1 VDIAS
6 AFPTAIATQ
15 ARDAYAAGT
24 QARAANAM
32 KGGADSSK
40 LDPAKSKETAQQ
52 FEAMFIGQML
62 QHMWAGV
69 DVNSEFGG
77 GHGEEMWRSMLIDQY
92 GKDIAKSGKLG
103 IADAVM
109 RQMLKAQEQRDE
121 AAAKLAEM
129 DLEPA
134 ATSDGEPADSV
145 SIGPAAAAAAYQ
157 MRR

>member
-1 VDIAS
+1 MDIAS

-15 ARDAYAAGT
+15 ARDAYAAG
-24 QARAANAM
+24 QSARAANAA
-32 KGGADSSK
+32 KGGAD
-40 LDPAKSKETAQQ
+40 LAKTKEAAQQ
-52 FEAMFIGQML
+52 FEAMFVGQML

-69 DVNSEFGG
+69 DVDSEFGG

-92 GKDIAKSGKLG
+92 GKEIAKSGKLG

-121 AAAKLAEM
+121 AAAKLADMNFETA
-129 DLEPA
+129 EN
-134 ATSDGEPADSV
+134 GEPADSV
-145 SIGPAAAAAAYQ
+145 SVGPAAAAAAYQ